1 MFLKFFSS
9 YRLAPEHPFPA
20 GFDDCYKVTEYVLA
34 NTAEFGID
42 PKRVMIGGASAGGN
56 LTAAVGT
63 KLRDEGL
70 SKKIRAQL
78 VNVPVTQAHD
88 FETSSYR
95 GGRNDILLSQ
105 PAMVEM
111 WAKYALGNNYK
122 DALQSMIQN
131 RHVPQEKRNEFAK
144 LCGNSPLLSRTVKSP
159 TDNSAWKRLQPALEN
174 PYCAPLVAK
183 DLTGIAPS
191 IVVIGEQD
199 VLRDDALMYAERLQQ
214 SGVKIFVIHSEEMF
228 HGTSGLKNIAPLDYE
243 KMYRKMLSHIK
254 ELLE

>member
-1 MFLKFFSS
+1 MLLKLFSS

-42 PKRVMIGGASAGGN
+42 PKRVMIGGSSAGGN

-144 LCGNSPLLSRTVKSP
+144 LCGNSPLLSRTVKTP
-159 TDNSAWKRLQPALEN
+159 TDNNAWKRLQSCVEN

-183 DLTGIAPS
+183 DLSGIAPS
-191 IVVIGEQD
+191 IIVAAEQD
-199 VLRDDALMYAERLQQ
+199 VLRDDALMYGERLQK
-214 SGVKIFVIHSEEMF
+214 SGVKVIIVHSESTF
-228 HGTSGLKNIAPLDYE
+228 HGTLVLKDIAPHD
-243 KMYRKMLSHIK
+243 YRKTYQEVLAHLK
-254 ELLE
+254 TFLE